1 MAEGWYT
8 WIMNKADKDFTNLSK
23 KYGPGFIAYSKKN
36 GRVLAHGGD
45 IKKMYE
51 DAERKS
57 LDLTKVVISHVPKY
71 GVFSAYFRG

>member
-1 MAEGWYT
+1 MDKV
-8 WIMNKADKDFTNLSK
+8 NKNFTNLSK
-23 KYGPGFIAYSKKN
+23 KYGPGFVAISESS
-36 GRVLAHGGD
+36 GRVLAHGSD

-71 GVFSAYFRG
+71 GVFSAYFRE